1 MAGHAMKQS
10 SNIRR
15 RAGFSLMEVMVVLV
29 IMAILLLI
37 ALPVFSYI
45 TAARSTE
52 SGTNLAAAM
61 IGRARALALNRQDS
75 VSIGVLFY
83 SQPDEDRD
91 VLQLVEVAPTQSTI
105 ALGRY
110 ASWEQSAQ
118 YYGPNADPTM
128 PPNPDI
134 ANRSTQDR
142 DLISPLQN
150 RPIVKQYV
158 AKQDSLNQT
167 PPTTGSPFNN
177 AYWDINQAGN
187 VTPVLL
193 DTEAQNLPHGV
204 RIKVM
209 KRIGT
214 PYASPG
220 IILFDKQGHV
230 SIQKWGIVNGS
241 NAAAN
246 GSNSVTDGG
255 EMLLKAM
262 GQPLDSTGK
271 YTEIPITGDRVT
283 GLGIAIYN
291 EKDLTVDKT
300 DVTAVNNWVDQN
312 ATQLTVAPQSGE
324 LVTAK

>member
-1 MAGHAMKQS
+1 MNQS
-10 SNIRR
+10 THIRR
-15 RAGFSLMEVMVVLV
+15 HAGFSLIEVMVVLV

-61 IGRARALALNRQDS
+61 IGRARTLALNRQDTKY
-75 VSIGVLFY
+75 IGVLFY

-91 VLQLVEVAPTQSTI
+91 VLQLVELEPTQSTV
-105 ALGRY
+105 ALERY
-110 ASWEQSAQ
+110 ASWQQAAPAQ
-118 YYGPNADPTM
+118 YYGPNADPTK

-134 ANRSTQDR
+134 AIRATQDK

-150 RPIVKQYV
+150 RPIVKHYI
-158 AKQDSLNQT
+158 AKLDNSGLAQG
-167 PPTTGSPFNN
+167 PPTTGTPFSNT
-177 AYWDINQAGN
+177 YWDINQIGN

-193 DTEAQNLPHGV
+193 DTEAQNLPQGV

-230 SIQKWGIVNGS
+230 SIQKWGIVNGN
-241 NAAAN
+241 NAA
-246 GSNSVTDGG
+246 TDGG
-255 EMLLKAM
+255 EMLLKSM

-271 YTEIPITGDRVT
+271 YTEIPMAADRVT
-283 GLGIAIYN
+283 GLGLAIYN

-300 DVTAVNNWVDQN
+300 DATAVNNWVDQN

-324 LVTAK
+324 LVPAK